1 MKKIHFWGLSY
12 NDFGGG
18 IGKFVEEVICSL
30 RKNNDV
36 KSVKLFAKH
45 DKYKSYKGY
54 TIHKTFG
61 GINLIKNICYAF
73 MVSLYSLLERPTLI
87 FCSHINYSPCALFL
101 KFFIKIPYVI
111 SVYGVDVDSN
121 ISFLKKIS
129 LKNANKIITIS
140 RWTKEKLLD
149 QGLPESKI
157 TIIGLYQLYC
167 PFYFTCDTI

>member
-101 KFFIKIPYVI
+101 KFFITLAKP
-111 SVYGVDVDSN
+111 
-121 ISFLKKIS
+121 KKIDS
-129 LKNANKIITIS
+129 PIMK
-140 RWTKEKLLD
+140 
-149 QGLPESKI
+149 
-157 TIIGLYQLYC
+157 C
-167 PFYFTCDTI
+167 PILNSSIPLTFVNTFVVL